1 MGTLKINE
9 HADVPEALDLV
20 LDEVDQVEK
29 AIRREGAKAMEEGQ
43 YQAAMEAIGYAKKLQ
58 EFMLELEQQKAR
70 WARLEQEMADAT
82 PEARAIVEKA
92 YPKNRAPARAKT
104 NFTVRFP
111 DGHVVAERL
120 GTLTLAR
127 TIQEIGP
134 ERVAQLGG
142 TGSLSPNGEPLLT
155 RKKAA
160 LAKYPRQVTRLPG
173 GWYLNTQSPTESKAR
188 AVREI
193 SRRLGLGLKVK
204 IVPGTYSTA
213 EKPAA
218 PKPRPAQSTETSRES
233 FPYAVGKVVQAVF
246 PALQRDARMTAGVVE
261 MLADEKSSIRFKT
274 GGNRVL
280 KPRTGAEGETKDTH
294 GHHRYYAKLP
304 LEYFGKPYWLT
315 SQFDPP
321 AIVPV
326 LGLFAEIGVSRDE
339 VLALCNKRWGGSR

>member
-1 MGTLKINE
+1 MGSLKINE

-58 EFMLELEQQKAR
+58 GFMIELEQQKAR

-104 NFTVRFP
+104 NFTVRFR

-120 GTLTLAR
+120 ANLTLAR

-134 ERVAQLGG
+134 ERVAELGG

-155 RKKAA
+155 RKKGA
-160 LAKYPRQVTRLPG
+160 LTKYPGQVTRLPG
-173 GWYLNTQSPTESKAR
+173 GWYLNTQSPTVSKVR
-188 AVREI
+188 AVQEI

-204 IVPGTYSTA
+204 IVPGTYSKA

-218 PKPRPAQSTETSRES
+218 PKPRPVKSSEASREV

-246 PALQRDARMTAGVVE
+246 AALQGDSRMTADVIE

-280 KPRTGAEGETKDTH
+280 KARTGAEDETKDTH
-294 GHHRYYAKLP
+294 GHHRYYANLP
-304 LEYFGKPYWLT
+304 LEFCGKPYWLT
-315 SQFDPP
+315 SQFNPP
-321 AIVPV
+321 AITPV
-326 LGLFAEIGVSRDE
+326 LAFFEGIGVSRDE
-339 VLALCNKRWGGSR
+339 VLALCKKRWPEI